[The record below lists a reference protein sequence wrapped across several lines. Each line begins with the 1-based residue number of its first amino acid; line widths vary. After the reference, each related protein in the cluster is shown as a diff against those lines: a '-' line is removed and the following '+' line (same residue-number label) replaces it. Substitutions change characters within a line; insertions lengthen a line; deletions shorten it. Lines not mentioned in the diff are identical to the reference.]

1 MAGHEWFP
9 SQPYLE
15 RRDEPVARPA
25 RPVCQGDVF
34 IGLPIVRGT
43 RWKRG
48 RWTPKAAMPDDALSM
63 LIAHPCSA
71 RANETHNLK
80 DDISMAPIVPRA
92 KNWGPPW
99 TGHYEMFPLPNFYGG
114 ADYMADLSRA
124 FPVVPEYLLERRIA
138 CLNEDGLAA
147 LLDRLAR
154 NATRLEPLHVPGHF
168 DSEAERLRM
177 EFDLWETW
185 VRGKEEEH
193 GFQGWLDHEWMPG
206 ATRRQAMRG
215 HFEEIHA
222 ALAEELGVDP
232 DPL

>member
-1 MAGHEWFP
+1 MAGDEWFP
-9 SQPYLE
+9 PQPYLE
-15 RRDEPVARPA
+15 HRDQPVARPA

-34 IGLPIVRGT
+34 IGLPVVRGI

-48 RWTPKAAMPDDALSM
+48 QWKASLAVKDEALSM

-71 RANETHNLK
+71 RSNETHNLK
-80 DDISMAPIVPRA
+80 DDISLAPIVPRA

-99 TGHYEMFPLPNFYGG
+99 RGHYEIFPLPDLYQG
-114 ADYMADLSRA
+114 ADYMADLSKA
-124 FPVVPEYLLERRIA
+124 FPVVPEYLTDRRIA
-138 CLNEDGLAA
+138 CLSEDGLAA

-168 DSEAERLRM
+168 HSEAERLRM

-185 VRGKEEEH
+185 FRGRGKEG
-193 GFQGWLDHEWMPG
+193 GFQEWLEEEWMPG

-222 ALAEELGVDP
+222 ALAAELGIELEP
-232 DPL
+232 A